1 MQLSNT
7 KSFRRCRGFI
17 CMPIFNRRSFLYQ
30 CKHIQRCG
38 LVASVQHDESKKEAG
53 LGSFHWTKI
62 FVPDSM
68 KIDKKKYVDVWLE
81 DVPNLSVESSE
92 TKVSELLGG
101 RVKIGSEEF
110 STEITSLEVAA
121 SLLSPKKFGED
132 FPLKISGSRISRIF

>member
-1 MQLSNT
+1 
-7 KSFRRCRGFI
+7 
-17 CMPIFNRRSFLYQ
+17 
-30 CKHIQRCG
+30 
-38 LVASVQHDESKKEAG
+38 
-53 LGSFHWTKI
+53 
-62 FVPDSM
+62 
-68 KIDKKKYVDVWLE
+68 LE